1 MGRRDDVEDKT
12 YFRSDR
18 LFCSNGEWFF
28 VTREEEKGPYRNRD
42 LAEAALQRFIGEKVD
57 LKQFQD
63 ARAAGV
69 LETDRLTTIAKRMD
83 NDGELVEVRRFEKD
97 ADLLI

>member
-28 VTREEEKGPYRNRD
+28 VTREAEQGPYRNRD

-57 LKQFQD
+57 LKRFQGTRK
-63 ARAAGV
+63 AEII
-69 LETDRLTTIAKRMD
+69 ETDRLTTIAKRVD
-83 NDGELVEVRRFEKD
+83 NDGELVEVRRFEND